1 MSIVIVIGGVMI
13 SIIAVYTGSVI
24 IILWGIA
31 HLFPTGAIVKGFGE
45 ISADNKKILIM
56 EWVGIGLWMCFAG
69 VLCLLITALGYGRND
84 AARVVYA
91 TASAMLMLSAVLGF
105 ATGFQT
111 SILPIKLCPFVQMLC
126 STLVLSGAS
135 L

>member
-1 MSIVIVIGGVMI
+1 MI
-13 SIIAVYTGSVI
+13 NLIAVYAGSII

-31 HLFPTGAIVKGFGE
+31 HLFPTAVIVRGFGE
-45 ISADNKKILIM
+45 ISADNKKILVM
-56 EWVGIGLWMCFAG
+56 EWVAAGLWMCFAG
-69 VLCLLITALGYGRND
+69 ALCLLVTVLGFGKDN

-91 TASAMLMLSAVLGF
+91 ASSAMLMISAVLGF

-111 SILPIKLCPFVQMLC
+111 SNLPIKLCPFVQMLC